1 MQIVTTNVIQ
11 GKAHDNGDH
20 ITNKIPD
27 FHSNHNIG
35 NHVQI
40 SQQTFILS
48 LSQQIFLKFV
58 FTIDLVKPVLCQKC
72 AYAWKNIS
80 NKQSYANRQG
90 AWTETNSKE
99 IMKSVASYL
108 PKTK

>member
-1 MQIVTTNVIQ
+1 MDNKNRYPHKNYSRKTKMQIVTTNVIQ

-48 LSQQIFLKFV
+48 LS
-58 FTIDLVKPVLCQKC
+58 
-72 AYAWKNIS
+72 
-80 NKQSYANRQG
+80 
-90 AWTETNSKE
+90 E
-99 IMKSVASYL
+99 
-108 PKTK
+108 